1 VQLDVR
7 GRELIPAGQAVVLM
21 SNHQSHLDIPI
32 LFVSFGGR
40 LRMVAKRELFRI
52 PLFGPA
58 MRRAGIV
65 EVDRSG
71 DRDKARAAMSNA
83 AEAIAGGTSIWI
95 APEGTRSEDGRLGAF
110 KKGGFLLA
118 KQARAPIVPV
128 AVDGSRH
135 ILPKH
140 ARSMQS
146 GVPVKV
152 TFGRPIAPD
161 RPVDALMAAVRA
173 HLEANVSDAV

>member
-1 VQLDVR
+1 
-7 GRELIPAGQAVVLM
+7 M

-32 LFVSFGGR
+32 LFVTFAGR
-40 LRMVAKRELFRI
+40 LRMVAKRELFNV
-52 PLFGPA
+52 PFFGPA

-71 DRDKARAAMSNA
+71 DRDKARAAMSSA

-95 APEGTRSEDGRLGAF
+95 APEGTRSEDGKIGAF

-118 KQARAPIVPV
+118 KQAGAPIVPV
-128 AVDGSRH
+128 AISGSRH

-140 ARSMQS
+140 ARAMQP
-146 GVPVKV
+146 GVTVRVTYGEPIGPDAPVE
-152 TFGRPIAPD
+152 
-161 RPVDALMAAVRA
+161 ALMESVRT
-173 HLEANVSDAV
+173 HFHRYVEDAI